1 MTANQENR
9 LSMIL
14 AVLVCMDNNTALWQN
29 TFAIMQTVDE
39 LKQTEQAIRG
49 MHITQSKTTTGTTR
63 NKQQQRIALAN
74 ALISLIGPLAAYARQ
89 KQNNEL
95 LIDVHMSLSAIKQL
109 RDNNLKDFAT
119 NIYNFTQTHLT
130 VLQADYGVTPADVS
144 NLATQQTLF
153 DTLIASPRTRK
164 TITKNATTR
173 LVNLLENARNTLETL
188 DDLIAPYIN
197 KNIDFYTI
205 YHNARSIIDLHGK
218 VTHRSKPD
226 EDSADTQAQ

>member
-49 MHITQSKTTTGTTR
+49 MHITQSKKTTGTTR
-63 NKQQQRIALAN
+63 NKKQQRTALAN
-74 ALISLIGPLAAYARQ
+74 ALISLTGPLAAYARQ

-95 LIDVHMSLSAIKQL
+95 LADVYMSLSAIKQL
-109 RDNNLKDFAT
+109 RDSNLKDYAT
-119 NIYNFTQTHLT
+119 SIYNFTQTYLT
-130 VLQADYGVTPADVS
+130 TLQADYGVTPNDVS

-153 DTLIASPRTRK
+153 DGLIASPRTRK

-173 LVNLLENARNTLETL
+173 LVDLLENARNTLETL

-197 KNIDFYTI
+197 KNIDFYTT